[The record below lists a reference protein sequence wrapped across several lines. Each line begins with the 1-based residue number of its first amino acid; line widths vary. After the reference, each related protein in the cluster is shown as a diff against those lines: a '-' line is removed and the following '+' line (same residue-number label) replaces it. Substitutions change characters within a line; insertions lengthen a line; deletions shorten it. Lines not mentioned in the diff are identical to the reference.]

1 MHLKTSFLNE
11 KEANRLFQGP
21 PFYNVTIEKAHI
33 KLLRNIDLLH
43 ELSFY
48 NELATEKTSKAF
60 KGYCRNYKIEII
72 DSKDPSIQLT
82 ASSKSS
88 IKDLFK
94 DLLDKIKCFK
104 YQITEK
110 VLLRK
115 HKENGYIQ
123 FDPA

>member
-60 KGYCRNYKIEII
+60 KGIAEII
-72 DSKDPSIQLT
+72 KL
-82 ASSKSS
+82 K
-88 IKDLFK
+88 
-94 DLLDKIKCFK
+94 
-104 YQITEK
+104 
-110 VLLRK
+110 
-115 HKENGYIQ
+115 
-123 FDPA
+123 